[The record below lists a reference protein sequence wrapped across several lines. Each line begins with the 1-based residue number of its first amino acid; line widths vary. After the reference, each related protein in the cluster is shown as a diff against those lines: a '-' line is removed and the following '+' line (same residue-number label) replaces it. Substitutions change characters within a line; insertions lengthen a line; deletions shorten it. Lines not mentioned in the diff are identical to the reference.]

1 MKFRTIKLLS
11 NSYPITS
18 LCKFLE
24 VSRSGF
30 YKYLQNNNQKD
41 LDVVNK
47 IKLIQDKC
55 KRRYGYRRVQI
66 ALEKQFGLHINHK
79 KVLRLMNKYNLLS
92 KIRRKYIY
100 TKPNEVLHYYAN
112 LYNRNFNAEDIN
124 KKWTTDITY
133 IVTPEGR
140 LYLSVIRDVFD
151 GYIVAYKY
159 STHIDSKLVADTLKL
174 AYKNNKIDGTI
185 LHSDQ
190 GATYTTL
197 FYYNLT
203 KEYGITPSMS
213 RKATP
218 LDNAPAE
225 SFFSAFKTECIYLE
239 KPKTIKEAKELCDE
253 YIDFYNNERI
263 QLKQQSCPN
272 EIRQRKIANVG

>member
-11 NSYPITS
+11 NSHPITS
-18 LCKFLE
+18 LCKFLS

-30 YKYLQNNNQKD
+30 YKYLRSNNQKD
-41 LDVVNK
+41 LEVVNK

-100 TKPNEVLHYYAN
+100 TKPNEALHYYAN
-112 LYNRNFNAEDIN
+112 LNNRNFKAEDIN
-124 KKWTTDITY
+124 QKWTTDITY
-133 IVTPEGR
+133 IITPEGR

-174 AYKNNKIDGTI
+174 AYKNNKIEGTI

-190 GATYTTL
+190 GSTYTTVL
-197 FYYNLT
+197 YYNLT
-203 KEYGITPSMS
+203 KEFGITPSMS

-218 LDNAPAE
+218 LDNAPVE

-272 EIRQRKIANVG
+272 DIRQRKIANVG

>member
-66 ALEKQFGLHINHK
+66 ALKKQFGLHINHK

-185 LHSDQ
+185 L
-190 GATYTTL
+190 L
-197 FYYNLT
+197 FRPRCNIYNTFVLQLDKRIWNNT
-203 KEYGITPSMS
+203 EYVEKGNTARQCTR
-213 RKATP
+213 RKF
-218 LDNAPAE
+218 L
-225 SFFSAFKTECIYLE
+225 FSI
-239 KPKTIKEAKELCDE
+239 
-253 YIDFYNNERI
+253 
-263 QLKQQSCPN
+263 
-272 EIRQRKIANVG
+272 